1 MKICFV
7 ASSGGHL
14 EQIMKLNDLMERY
27 NGFIITEKTQY
38 SAHSDIKTYFIN
50 QVNRENLKDMIKMFK
65 IFIDTFRILKRENP
79 DIIISTG
86 ALSTIP
92 ACVLGKLMKRK
103 IVFIESFAKIEKPS
117 LTGKLV
123 YKFAD
128 LFIIQWESLKKYYPN
143 AVFKGGIY

>member
-14 EQIMKLNDLMERY
+14 EQLMKLNDLMVRY
-27 NGFIITEKTQY
+27 DSFIITENTEYKVDY
-38 SAHSDIKTYFIN
+38 DIKTYFVD
-50 QVNRENLKDMIKMFK
+50 QVNRENIKDLIKFMKSFVIIFK
-65 IFIDTFRILKRENP
+65 IFKMEKP
-79 DIIISTG
+79 DIVISTG

-92 ACVLGKLMKRK
+92 ACLLGKILKKK
-103 IVFIESFAKIEKPS
+103 IIFIESFAKIEKPS

-143 AVFKGGIY
+143 AIYKGGIY